1 MEEEVAK
8 SVAAAIGNA
17 PGNGIEGRHAPA
29 GVSGPPAR
37 ARSAVPAGVK
47 PGPGQPVA
55 AGKLPPDEPA
65 RPAARPQAPAARPP
79 AHRAEETPEPAT
91 GPQPAADGTRPA
103 EA

>member
-1 MEEEVAK
+1 MVARP
-8 SVAAAIGNA
+8 AI
-17 PGNGIEGRHAPA
+17 APA
-29 GVSGPPAR
+29 
-37 ARSAVPAGVK
+37 AVPVTLGWPLCHQLTAVQAGVK
-47 PGPGQPVA
+47 PGPGHPVA

-91 GPQPAADGTRPA
+91 GPQPAADGTRPP